1 MNLVS
6 DGGLVSNEQRLT
18 ALGLSLPA
26 APKPVAN
33 YVPAVLAGEL
43 LFLSGVLP
51 SRDGQVQFVGKVGRD
66 LTVEQGS
73 EAARMAIL
81 NALAIVR
88 AELGTLDRVR
98 RIVRLT
104 GHVASASG
112 FEQQPA
118 VMNGASDVLVQV
130 FGESGRHTRIA
141 VGAAEL
147 PRNAAVELDL
157 IVQVAP

>member
-1 MNLVS
+1 MSHEL
-6 DGGLVSNEQRLT
+6 RLAT
-18 ALGLSLPA
+18 LGVTLPA

-51 SRDGQVQFVGKVGRD
+51 SRDGQVVFLGKLGRD
-66 LTVEQGS
+66 LTLEQGGG
-73 EAARMAIL
+73 AARMAVL
-81 NALAIVR
+81 NALAIIR

-104 GHVASASG
+104 GYVASAPG
-112 FEQQPA
+112 FEDQPS

-130 FGESGRHTRIA
+130 FGESGRHARIA
-141 VGAAEL
+141 VGVAEL

-157 IVQVAP
+157 IVHVSP

>member
-1 MNLVS
+1 M
-6 DGGLVSNEQRLT
+6 SNEQRLA

-51 SRDGQVQFVGKVGRD
+51 SRDGQVVFLGKLGRE
-66 LTVEQGS
+66 LTMEQGG

-104 GHVASASG
+104 GYVASASG
-112 FEQQPA
+112 FEQQPV
-118 VMNGASDVLVQV
+118 VMNGASDLLVQV
-130 FGESGRHTRIA
+130 FGESGRHARIA
-141 VGAAEL
+141 VGVAEL

-157 IVQVAP
+157 IVHVSP

>member
-1 MNLVS
+1 MLH
-6 DGGLVSNEQRLT
+6 EQRLT
-18 ALGLSLPA
+18 ALGLNLPA

-51 SRDGQVQFVGKVGRD
+51 SRDGQVVVLGKVGRD
-66 LTVEQGS
+66 LTAEQGA

-81 NALAIVR
+81 NALAIIR

-104 GHVASASG
+104 GYVASASG
-112 FEQQPA
+112 FEQQPS
-118 VMNGASDVLVQV
+118 VMNGASDVLVQI
-130 FGESGRHTRIA
+130 FGESGRHARVA
-141 VGAAEL
+141 VGVAEL
-147 PRNAAVELDL
+147 PRNAAVEMDL
-157 IVQVAP
+157 IVQVTP